1 MSVTLPDFSRARVLV
16 TGDVMLDRYWTGATS
31 RISPEAPVPVVHVTE
46 HDDRPGGAGN
56 VALNVA
62 ALGATVAVDGFVGSD
77 AHADALTA
85 FLRDRNVECRFE
97 RIAGLSTIVKLRVLS
112 RHQQLIRLD
121 FEDSFYRHDAHALL
135 ERYDTALH
143 QVDVAV
149 LSDYAKGTLA
159 CAPALIERA
168 RAADK
173 PVLVDPKGVD
183 FKRYRGATLLTPNAS
198 EFAAV
203 VGRCDTDHDYETKG
217 MRLIEELHLD
227 ALLITR
233 GEHGMTLLQR
243 GESALHLEAEAR
255 EVFDVTGAGDTVIG
269 VLAAALAAG
278 SPLADATRLANVAAG
293 LSVAKLGAATVSV
306 AELQQELA
314 PTSLAAT
321 ATITDRTTLI
331 QQVARARAKGERI
344 VMTNGCFDLLHV
356 GHVTY
361 LERARRYGDR
371 LIVAVNDDDS
381 VRKLKGNGRP
391 INTLADRMAVLAG
404 LRCVDWVVP
413 FSEDT
418 PERLICDVLPDVL
431 VKGGDYRV
439 EQIAGHRCVL
449 DAGGAV
455 HVVDLVPGAS
465 TTQTIARM
473 KERT

>member
-1 MSVTLPDFSRARVLV
+1 MSMTLPDFSRARVLV
-16 TGDVMLDRYWTGATS
+16 AGDVMLDRYWTGATS

-121 FEDSFYRHDAHALL
+121 FEDSFYRHDARALL

-143 QVDVAV
+143 QADVVV

-159 CAPALIERA
+159 SAATLIERA
-168 RAADK
+168 RAAGR
-173 PVLVDPKGVD
+173 PVLVDPKGLD
-183 FKRYRGATLLTPNAS
+183 FTRYRGATLLTPNAS

-203 VGRCDTDHDYETKG
+203 VGRCDSDHDYETKG
-217 MRLIEELHLD
+217 ARLMDDLHLD

-243 GESALHLEAEAR
+243 GEAALHLKAEAR

-278 SPLADATRLANVAAG
+278 STLADATRLANVAAG

-306 AELQQELA
+306 AELQQALA
-314 PTSLAAT
+314 PASHAT
-321 ATITDRTTLI
+321 ATITDKTSLI
-331 QQVARARAKGERI
+331 EQVARARAKGERI

-361 LERARRYGDR
+361 LEQARRFGDR

-381 VRKLKGNGRP
+381 VRKLKGSGRP
-391 INTLADRMAVLAG
+391 INALADRMAVLAG

-473 KERT
+473 QERT